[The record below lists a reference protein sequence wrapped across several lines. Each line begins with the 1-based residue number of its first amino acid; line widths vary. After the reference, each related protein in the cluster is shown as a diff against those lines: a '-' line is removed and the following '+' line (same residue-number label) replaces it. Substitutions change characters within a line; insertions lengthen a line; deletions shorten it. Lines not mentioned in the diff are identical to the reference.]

1 MGVLLEISPLTNSSL
16 QLSKPEQSTP
26 GRRASTGDNEFY
38 RLWCMNTN
46 STVNLEELVPGYPV
60 LRIKH
65 PTCSAQVALHGA
77 HVMSW
82 CPTGQEEV
90 LYLSPDAVYREGKAI
105 RGGIPVCWPWF
116 NAHPSNADLPS
127 HGLVRNQFWEL
138 ESTDS
143 DEHGVVAKLRRT
155 SETWTVQA
163 TIRLGGSLEVSLEA
177 TNLGDQQMMISGA
190 LHSYFR
196 VGDVR
201 KISITGLEDTN
212 YLDTVGEH
220 TVRHQA
226 GAIRIDREVDRYYE
240 SSTSVRLED
249 PVKKRS
255 ILVEKEGSPST
266 VVWNPWTEKAAALGD
281 LPNEDYFAFACIEAA
296 IINDRAVTLGKDDT
310 HRFATR
316 ISVE

>member
-1 MGVLLEISPLTNSSL
+1 
-16 QLSKPEQSTP
+16 
-26 GRRASTGDNEFY
+26 
-38 RLWCMNTN
+38 MNTN
-46 STVNLEELVPGYPV
+46 SIANLEELVPGYPV

-65 PTCSAQVALHGA
+65 PKCVGQVALHGA

-82 CPTGQEEV
+82 CPTGEEEV

-138 ESTDS
+138 ESTDV
-143 DEHGVVAKLRRT
+143 DNNGVIAKLRRT
-155 SETWTVQA
+155 SEDWTVLA
-163 TIRLGGSLEVSLEA
+163 TIRMGSTLEVSLES
-177 TNLGDQQMMISGA
+177 TNLANQEMMISGA
-190 LHSYFR
+190 LHSYLR

-201 KISITGLEDTN
+201 EISIKGLEDTD

-220 TVRHQA
+220 TVRHQT
-226 GAIRIDREVDRYYE
+226 GVIRIDREVDRYYE

-249 PVKKRS
+249 PVKKRN

-296 IINDRAVTLGKDDT
+296 IINDRAVTVSKGNT
-310 HRFATR
+310 HRFSTR
-316 ISVE
+316 ISIER